1 MGSGKAMRRK
11 QMGMRWP
18 AVFLAFLALVSLASL
33 ASRYP
38 AESNELSFTPAV
50 GDLGGLAGAE
60 IVTVSPDGKLYVWNR
75 DRSLAFGF
83 PKEFEGGISSSPSL
97 ADLDHD
103 GYREI
108 LVVVKNPSGGLNLRA
123 FYGNGI
129 EAPSYPITLA
139 FVPSSPLTAA
149 DVDKDGL
156 VEIIGGSSDGQLH
169 IWRAGSPG
177 ELPGFP
183 KPLSS
188 EPVSITLGDLDH
200 DEVLEII
207 AGSRDGKVY
216 TLDYTQSEQN
226 EGKPGSWTTSPVLA
240 VGRQIAGVP
249 VVSDLDQDGQADL
262 LVAGSDGTIT
272 SYTWAGTQWLPKRA
286 PLAVAGGA
294 IASSPA
300 VGDLDGDG
308 KSEVIVLARKGPGRK
323 IYAFSGEGML
333 LPGFPKAVNASG
345 NSGITTLGDMLDQG
359 KKEILYALHG
369 TEIHTMGFDGNNQL
383 KETSWGPLYHQPRP
397 LLMPNI
403 SAVPNPFSP
412 NGDGVND
419 FSVIQYGVAS
429 SIENNLRIKMYD
441 SSGREVATLA
451 DKTYVPS
458 GFEEVVWDGSD
469 DQGRKLAD
477 GRYRVAFYAVDS
489 SGNSSKRIT
498 AVGQISQ
505 ILIDRTAPKL
515 SACASPG
522 GLEQGANDHRQL
534 HCRRGPFRPSLPG
547 CQGAKRGSP
556 GDSTRGVALQQEDR
570 HSHRHRQ
577 PGVDGCRQTKWDLQ
591 SGV

>member
-11 QMGMRWP
+11 QTGVRWP

-83 PKEFEGGISSSPSL
+83 PKEFEGGIDLSPAL

-129 EAPSYPITLA
+129 EAPGYPISLA

-169 IWRAGSPG
+169 IWRAGNPG

-188 EPVSITLGDLDH
+188 QPVSITLGDLDY

-216 TLDYTQSEQN
+216 ALDYTQSEQN

-262 LVAGSDGTIT
+262 LVAGSDVDQKSLPLTVATPLFIQLRTPSALTFNPYQAVGVNSVPVTAALTYSVSKDALVTAKVYKSDPRAGAAEIIRTLANEDTYDDGFRDGQAAAESVNGFSAALTTGLTTI
-272 SYTWAGTQWLPKRA
+272 
-286 PLAVAGGA
+286 AGGLFLGE
-294 IASSPA
+294 IGTSIGTGIGVGWTLRVPA
-300 VGDLDGDG
+300 KLQKSLEG
-308 KSEVIVLARKGPGRK
+308 KSPEYQKGFVKGYQK
-323 IYAFSGEGML
+323 
-333 LPGFPKAVNASG
+333 KA
-345 NSGITTLGDMLDQG
+345 TTKTL
-359 KKEILYALHG
+359 
-369 TEIHTMGFDGNNQL
+369 
-383 KETSWGPLYHQPRP
+383 WP
-397 LLMPNI
+397 
-403 SAVPNPFSP
+403 
-412 NGDGVND
+412 
-419 FSVIQYGVAS
+419 SVIG
-429 SIENNLRIKMYD
+429 
-441 SSGREVATLA
+441 
-451 DKTYVPS
+451 
-458 GFEEVVWDGSD
+458 GFMGYIIVHG
-469 DQGRKLAD
+469 
-477 GRYRVAFYAVDS
+477 
-489 SGNSSKRIT
+489 
-498 AVGQISQ
+498 
-505 ILIDRTAPKL
+505 
-515 SACASPG
+515 
-522 GLEQGANDHRQL
+522 H
-534 HCRRGPFRPSLPG
+534 
-547 CQGAKRGSP
+547 
-556 GDSTRGVALQQEDR
+556 
-570 HSHRHRQ
+570 
-577 PGVDGCRQTKWDLQ
+577 
-591 SGV
+591 